1 MADALAG
8 EQVNVAELREIFS
21 LISIDKVADGSSF
34 YTLILFVFIVCFI
47 YNLDL
52 NNWASCCNSICFV
65 SVYEFVL

>member
-1 MADALAG
+1 
-8 EQVNVAELREIFS
+8 
-21 LISIDKVADGSSF
+21 
-34 YTLILFVFIVCFI
+34 VFIVCFI

>member
-52 NNWASCCNSICFV
+52 NN
-65 SVYEFVL
+65 